1 MSENQNRTENQFA
14 KFDTMETDAL
24 EQLLRLDTEAPEG
37 AGLDTETL
45 LYIAEV
51 LVQREKK
58 EENTGD
64 KAQKAWESFQ
74 EHYMPVESKK
84 PAAGR
89 YPRRWV
95 AAAAAAVLVILI
107 PLSAQALSWGQI
119 WDVIA
124 RWAKETFSFVSSGNA
139 DVSEPDPE
147 DMLEYTS
154 LQDMLQK
161 NGLDGDV
168 VPTWL
173 PEKFVLDRFQKDVTP
188 IQECYNAFYV
198 NGDKQLSLQVR
209 THLAEDVQNAE
220 ITGDPIETYDLNGI
234 IYYIFKNENR
244 VRAIWKTESYECI
257 ISGDVSIDEV
267 KLMID
272 SIRKG

>member
-58 EENTGD
+58 EENTGN

-139 DVSEPDPE
+139 DVSEPNPE
-147 DMLEYTS
+147 DQLEYTS
-154 LQDMLQK
+154 LQDMLQR
-161 NGLDGDV
+161 NGLDGDII
-168 VPTWL
+168 PPWL
-173 PEKFVLDRFQKDVTP
+173 PDGFSLEKLEKDMTP
-188 IQECYNAFYV
+188 IQELYKAIYL
-198 NGDKQLSLQVR
+198 NGGRELRIQVR
-209 THLAEDVQNAE
+209 THLVEDIQNAE
-220 ITGDPIETYDLNGI
+220 ITGEPIESHDRNGI
-234 IYYIFKNENR
+234 TYYVFENENMIQ
-244 VRAIWKTESYECI
+244 VFWETGSYECI
-257 ISGDVSIDEV
+257 ISGDISIEEA

>member
-58 EENTGD
+58 EENTGN

-84 PAAGR
+84 PATGR

-173 PEKFVLDRFQKDVTP
+173 PEGFCLEDTENEVSP
-188 IQECYNAFYV
+188 IKETYTAIYV
-198 NGDKQLSLQVR
+198 NDKKHLSIQVR
-209 THLAEDVQNAE
+209 THLVKDIQNAE
-220 ITGDPIETYDLNGI
+220 ITGDPVEIYKRNGI
-234 IYYIFKNENR
+234 SYYLFKNENEAQA
-244 VRAIWKTESYECI
+244 VWKTGSYECI
-257 ISGDVSIDEV
+257 ISGDISIEEA